1 LIRYFVEKR
10 SRTVLTSGGNRPVL
24 DASIEGQHSVFTKAL
39 IEVLQENPR
48 IIYGEA
54 LHAAL
59 VQLVRYNAEQLDFT
73 QEPLYSEIADAEH
86 DNGQFVLRSTRI

>member
-1 LIRYFVEKR
+1 M
-10 SRTVLTSGGNRPVL
+10 TSGGNRPVL
-24 DASIEGQHSVFTKAL
+24 DEGLDASHSVFTKAL
-39 IEVLQENPR
+39 IEVLEKNSG

-73 QEPLYSEIADAEH
+73 QVPLFSEVADANH
-86 DNGQFVLRSTRI
+86 KNGQFVLRTNKS